1 MDRRWFLKAVLG
13 SSVLVFIEGCR
24 APLVS
29 RKVFDQGNGQPWR
42 CGNCGHLTRSDVDLT
57 GTRCPRCFEKRLVR
71 ISEEQLQEYLKIAE
85 GSGK

>member
-13 SSVLVFIEGCR
+13 IAGLVFIEGCR

-29 RKVFDQGNGQPWR
+29 KKVFDQSNGPPWR
-42 CGNCGHLTRSDVDLT
+42 CENCGHLTRSVVDLT
-57 GTRCPRCFEKRLVR
+57 GTRCPRCGQKRLVR

>member
-29 RKVFDQGNGQPWR
+29 KKVFDQSNGAPWR
-42 CGNCGHLTRSDVDLT
+42 CGNCGHLTRSAVDLT
-57 GTRCPRCFEKRLVR
+57 GSRCPRCMQKRFVR
-71 ISEEQLQEYLKIAE
+71 NSEEQLQEYLKGSE